1 MVMHTNITE
10 RKRKCLMVNP
20 FTKHPHSVGETYFQ
34 HMKKAVRYGLR
45 IQIVAIIIFIHA
57 LFPFLFE
64 QNGGDEI
71 DKINKELQH
80 RKKSKKA

>member
-1 MVMHTNITE
+1 MLTNMKVG
-10 RKRKCLMVNP
+10 RKKFSVNNP
-20 FTKHPHSVGETYFQ
+20 FTKHPQSVGETYFE
-34 HMKKAVRYGLR
+34 HMKKAMRYGLR